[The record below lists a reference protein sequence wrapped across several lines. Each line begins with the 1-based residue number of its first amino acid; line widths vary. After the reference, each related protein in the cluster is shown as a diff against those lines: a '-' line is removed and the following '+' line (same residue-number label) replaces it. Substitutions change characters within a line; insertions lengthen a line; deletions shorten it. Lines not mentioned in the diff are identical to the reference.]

1 MMPPRKPKPKRYPPL
16 PKLVQGAGGPI
27 EVAVVAKV
35 AVEAGEDDH
44 VLGCFRPTIRRIEVL
59 KELRGDQ
66 RWLVFYHELV
76 HAALWDSGAANA
88 MNEQVQ
94 EIVCDSVAVGLLR
107 SRFG

>member
-1 MMPPRKPKPKRYPPL
+1 MTPKKAKPRRYPPL

-35 AVEAGEDDH
+35 SVEAGEDED
-44 VLGCFRPTIRRIEVL
+44 VLGCFKPTVRRIEVL

-76 HAALWDSGAANA
+76 HAALWDSGVGNA
-88 MNEQVQ
+88 VSMQVQ
-94 EIVCDSVAVGLLR
+94 EMICDGVSTALLR